1 MPPKKPPKKP
11 TQDSGHRPLTRAERK
26 RRESAEPPSEDNEPP
41 PAQAEERKIKIN
53 NHEIQDFREGSL
65 EDIEWHRAAIEQD
78 MRRSRTAAAA
88 DPTRMRDMLL
98 ERHRLQEEYEKRVP
112 GTITRLRKE
121 LAAKI
126 KECKNFGEDAD
137 TNRNY
142 ATALYEDFMYYQNP
156 RNRKAFERNT
166 KKKTTKAQEKLAGQI
181 GKIPMVK
188 GLTGDENYNRQAE
201 PYVRGMRRSHVG
213 AADRLRSR
221 AIYQEL
227 HIYTPR
233 QRRQGSGLG
242 RPPFR
247 PLPPIE
253 LRLNNDQI
261 EARRGEVDSR
271 IDDDTTDLEFRTH
284 EERRAAQAEMDALT
298 RTSAQLDRM
307 RTAGGVFLAARERFD
322 DWPTSY
328 KCLGIVTNGKIPNI
342 PAKVT
347 TEGDDDDMPD
357 AKDFVKNKDDE
368 ADTTPISPDQLFEF
382 ARRKRPQREYEDKD
396 MHVTTAWAEADAG
409 RREWHEYQFLAPS
422 SEVGSPPLAAQSE
435 TDIDTVPDVLGARLL
450 TSFERETYRD
460 RQEDHYGLLEDNWPR
475 TGLRVPYDPKS
486 FDHVRDQRSENV
498 AWIHPLL
505 KAPVDLG
512 EWEGN
517 HNGGRGSSGD
527 ESDDEGDLFRESY
540 MECSQAQGGGV
551 QGGGGNDGGQGS
563 DVPTE

>member
-1 MPPKKPPKKP
+1 
-11 TQDSGHRPLTRAERK
+11 
-26 RRESAEPPSEDNEPP
+26 
-41 PAQAEERKIKIN
+41 
-53 NHEIQDFREGSL
+53 
-65 EDIEWHRAAIEQD
+65 
-78 MRRSRTAAAA
+78 
-88 DPTRMRDMLL
+88 
-98 ERHRLQEEYEKRVP
+98 
-112 GTITRLRKE
+112 
-121 LAAKI
+121 
-126 KECKNFGEDAD
+126 
-137 TNRNY
+137 
-142 ATALYEDFMYYQNP
+142 
-156 RNRKAFERNT
+156 
-166 KKKTTKAQEKLAGQI
+166 
-181 GKIPMVK
+181 MVK

-233 QRRQGSGLG
+233 QRRQGSRLG
-242 RPPFR
+242 RPTFR

-261 EARRGEVDSR
+261 EARRREVDNR

-284 EERRAAQAEMDALT
+284 EERCAAQAEMDALT
-298 RTSAQLDRM
+298 RRSAQLDRM

-357 AKDFVKNKDDE
+357 AEDFVKNKDDG

-396 MHVTTAWAEADAG
+396 MYVTTAWAEADAG

-435 TDIDTVPDVLGARLL
+435 IDIDTVPDVLDTRVL

-460 RQEDHYGLLEDNWPR
+460 RQEDHYGLLEGNWPR

-498 AWIHPLL
+498 GWIHPLL
-505 KAPVDLG
+505 KVPVDLG

-517 HNGGRGSSGD
+517 HDSDDGSSGD

-551 QGGGGNDGGQGS
+551 
-563 DVPTE
+563 